1 MNNMQK
7 EQERNADLHLQLSEK
22 YMAYKDLADRCLIN
36 PDHVG
41 KYFLM
46 NILSNEFYFKTEKG
60 ERRVF
65 YMKPKSPFLQEPRVQ
80 N

>member
-7 EQERNADLHLQLSEK
+7 EQERNADLHLELSEK

-36 PDHVG
+36 PDNV
-41 KYFLM
+41 
-46 NILSNEFYFKTEKG
+46 EKG

-65 YMKPKSPFLQEPRVQ
+65 YMKPKSPFL
-80 N
+80 